1 MEDKILYQNEL
12 NSYTTYFHLPFNEI
26 VFGKNSKS
34 TKKKR
39 GIFQHANSS
48 NTEKDFIENYGNKLC
63 SVFKEHY
70 KLEIKRS
77 GDKLSVRYFYKF
89 FTRVVGVHY
98 FKKKYDFRFFTIN
111 LKTYDFYIGSIL
123 NHQNKKKVQK
133 YIIKNPFNFP
143 DKINNFFTS
152 INQKFF
158 EDGFVN
164 KFENIIK
171 SEMDFQCG
179 FNTTDDLMLEITK
192 RNLLRR
198 GVKIPNNLKVFIKN
212 IDTFPSAKHLKSSQ
226 NKFVDAYMLK
236 NQLTGK
242 TLKKYLHEVNYIN
255 IPGYKSAIDLFGYNL
270 LYRKKMLKKFLESDK
285 SRSYY
290 GMFPSNLTNKELE
303 TMLRY
308 FEFLLDGKI
317 NSLSISDHIK
327 YFIFL
332 RTLRNDVK
340 LQAQTIEDFVEEHE
354 EFSDIYASYKT
365 SIITRLYS
373 EKFEDELSE
382 PIYSNDGSVYYPVLL
397 KTTNDYICETT
408 VQSNCVRNYVDNPDS
423 VIVSLRSG
431 TNISPERLTIEYKLY
446 YDEMSKQI
454 GVENTQC
461 LGKFNS
467 TPRES
472 WSVPVEIMNTLMKSL
487 IKRTNFTLKMIK
499 SNRMKGDEVFNLI
512 IPNSSPYM
520 STRFGNKLIRDLKWD
535 GETEEIEIDFD
546 FGLFF

>member
-1 MEDKILYQNEL
+1 MEDKILYQKEL
-12 NSYTTYFHLPFNEI
+12 NKGTTYFHLPFNEI
-26 VFGKNSKS
+26 EIGKNFKS

-39 GIFQHANSS
+39 GIFQHSHSS
-48 NTEKDFIENYGNKLC
+48 DTEKDFIENYGNKLC
-63 SVFKEHY
+63 SVYKEHN

-89 FTRVVGVHY
+89 FSRTVGVHY

-133 YIIKNPFNFP
+133 HIIKNPFNFP
-143 DKINNFFTS
+143 GKIDDFFML
-152 INQKFF
+152 INKFV

-164 KFENIIK
+164 EFEKILK
-171 SEMDFQCG
+171 SEMDFQG
-179 FNTTDDLMLEITK
+179 SFRTDDLILEIAK
-192 RNLLRR
+192 RNLSRR

-212 IDTFPSAKHLKSSQ
+212 IDTFPSAKHLKTAQ

-242 TLKKYLHEVNYIN
+242 TVKKYLHEVNYIN
-255 IPGYKSAIDLFGYNL
+255 ISGYKSAIDLFGYDL
-270 LYRKKMLKKFLESDK
+270 LYRKNMLKKFLESNN

-290 GMFPSNLTNKELE
+290 GIFPSNLTNKELE

-332 RTLRNDVK
+332 RGIRTDVK

-354 EFSDIYASYKT
+354 EFSNIYASYKT
-365 SIITRLYS
+365 STVTRLYS
-373 EKFEDELSE
+373 EKFEEALNE
-382 PIYSNDGSVYYPVLL
+382 PIYSNDSSVYYPVLL
-397 KTTNDYICETT
+397 KTTNDYIGETT
-408 VQSNCVRNYVDNPDS
+408 VQSNCVRNYVDYPNS

-431 TNISPERLTIEYKLY
+431 TNISPERLTIEYNLY
-446 YDEMSKQI
+446 YDVTSKQI
-454 GVENTQC
+454 GVENVQC

-467 TPRES
+467 TPRIS
-472 WSVPVEIMNTLMKSL
+472 WSVPIEILDTLMKSL
-487 IKRTNFTLKMIK
+487 IKTTDFSLKMVK

-512 IPNSSPYM
+512 VPNSTPYI
-520 STRFGNKLIRDLKWD
+520 SSKFGYKMIKDLKWD
-535 GETEEIEIDFD
+535 KKDEETEIDFD